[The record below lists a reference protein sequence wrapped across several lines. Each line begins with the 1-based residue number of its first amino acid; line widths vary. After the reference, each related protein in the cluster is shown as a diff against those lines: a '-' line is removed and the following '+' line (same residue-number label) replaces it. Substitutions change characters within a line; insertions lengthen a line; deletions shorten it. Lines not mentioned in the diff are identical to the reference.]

1 MRFDLRPSLTP
12 SGQGIAYMTD
22 SSPEGRN
29 GLITIDLGT
38 GDSWRHLDNT
48 PYVRPELGFTSF
60 IWGEPV
66 YSQPGPN
73 APISHGSFGADGIA
87 LSADGATLYWSVVGG
102 RNLYSIPTERLRD
115 RSPISELR
123 AEAAV
128 SNHGQKGQSD
138 GLETDS
144 NGFIYAGNF
153 EDNSIEIFNPANE
166 TISIFARDPRLQ
178 WTDTFAVATDGYVYF
193 TENQLWRTAMFYPGV
208 DRRVGPHTLFRA
220 KLPGNGTKVS
230 LV

>member
-1 MRFDLRPSLTP
+1 
-12 SGQGIAYMTD
+12 MTD

-38 GDSWRHLDNT
+38 GESWRHLDNT
-48 PYVRPELGFTSF
+48 PYVRPEKGYTPF
-60 IWGEPV
+60 IWGEV
-66 YSQPGPN
+66 IYSQMGAR

-102 RNLYSIPTERLRD
+102 RYLYSIPTVRLRD
-115 RSPISELR
+115 RSLTSEIM

-128 SNHGQKGQSD
+128 SNHGQKGVSD

-153 EDNSIEIFNPANE
+153 EGNSIEIFNPANE
-166 TISIFARDPRLQ
+166 TITIFARDPRIG

-193 TENQLWRTAMFYPGV
+193 TENQLWRTPMFYPGT
-208 DRRVGPHTLFRA
+208 DRRVKPHALFRA
-220 KLPGNGTKVS
+220 KLPGNGTKVN
-230 LV
+230 LQ